1 MPTPCA
7 IHTPENQSNPGFQVA
22 GASLPHL
29 ACGCVPSPAPTYA
42 HMVTVISSFFPTT
55 DLELRTFRKSLG
67 RLGWDCTGAVDWLEG
82 DSLAGNGQVQE
93 GKVAGPA
100 SGGRRPTGP
109 AAVSGVRHSVGS
121 CFGLRHVACSL
132 HSLH

>member
-29 ACGCVPSPAPTYA
+29 TCGCVPSPAPTYA
-42 HMVTVISSFFPTT
+42 HMVTGISSFYSTT
-55 DLELRTFRKSLG
+55 NLELRTFQKSLG
-67 RLGWDCTGAVDWLEG
+67 RLGWDCTGAVDRLEG
-82 DSLAGNGQVQE
+82 DCLAGNGQVQE

-100 SGGRRPTGP
+100 QWRQKTYRS
-109 AAVSGVRHSVGS
+109 S
-121 CFGLRHVACSL
+121 CSL
-132 HSLH
+132 RGEALCRILL